1 MLHFRFGSACS
12 DSATPA
18 GSEPPPSLRTGR
30 TEEIRFSLKKA
41 FRGRPSVYSI
51 RFLKLSTTPASAN
64 CLWFKCQA
72 ASILSILSGKDCWIP
87 LIGFSLQFGFTANTI
102 PVPKAQREGLQ
113 SCCDEDLSHSL
124 KPERSETIRTFVLIE
139 VIAGGLAEEYKKFST
154 GVQHINSKKKLLTL
168 NRKLMHQE

>member
-64 CLWFKCQA
+64 CLWLLAYGLYFQGRIVA
-72 ASILSILSGKDCWIP
+72 AETESSRSGMD
-87 LIGFSLQFGFTANTI
+87 
-102 PVPKAQREGLQ
+102 V
-113 SCCDEDLSHSL
+113 
-124 KPERSETIRTFVLIE
+124 VLIRD
-139 VIAGGLAEEYKKFST
+139 SP
-154 GVQHINSKKKLLTL
+154 H
-168 NRKLMHQE
+168 